1 MVEGCLRVHAARRD
15 GDGSRACE
23 YPARRDEAE
32 ERADDNGGLSFF
44 FFFSFVRFVS
54 GGSEV
59 VSLAACMSMEYAEKK
74 ALKPFAGEN

>member
-44 FFFSFVRFVS
+44 FFFRLFVLLA
-54 GGSEV
+54 V
-59 VSLAACMSMEYAEKK
+59 VPKSLVWLRA
-74 ALKPFAGEN
+74 